1 MRLYCFGG
9 GTTRTAACGR
19 TPPQDNVGTM
29 EKKMETTIMGLYRDY
44 RGLYRGYIEI
54 MEQKMETTI
63 WGLGFRVAIDNVD
76 ASNSVMAKSIL
87 SLHGPQM
94 PK

>member
-1 MRLYCFGG
+1 
-9 GTTRTAACGR
+9 
-19 TPPQDNVGTM
+19 
-29 EKKMETTIMGLYRDY
+29 METTIMGLYRDY

-76 ASNSVMAKSIL
+76 ASNCPESQNSVMAKSIL